1 MTDTGNDNDS
11 TDGNGNDGAADT
23 GRESKFRRNHF
34 RRSNSPKL
42 AVDAASRQG
51 QVTKLALEKLG
62 GKDAA
67 IAYLNLESDRLGG
80 RPLDLATAS
89 AEGLKKVEHDLASV
103 NPKS

>member
-1 MTDTGNDNDS
+1 MTDTDHADS
-11 TDGNGNDGAADT
+11 RSIEEAEET
-23 GRESKFRRNHF
+23 GRETKPRRNYF

-51 QVTKLALEKLG
+51 QVTKLAFERLG

-89 AEGLKKVEHDLASV
+89 AEGLAQVERDLAHMAS
-103 NPKS
+103 SD